1 MDSNKTDKSPAAEEG
16 VGAGEA
22 DGGVRGA
29 GAEAGGDPKNVAEL
43 THYIQSMLQQMQ
55 DRSDTQTDQDQ
66 DQTFVSTF
74 HAEKTV
80 RLFKNLL
87 L

>member
-1 MDSNKTDKSPAAEEG
+1 MFQRSMDKTDKSPPEEG
-16 VGAGEA
+16 VGAAEV

-55 DRSDTQTDQDQ
+55 DR
-66 DQTFVSTF
+66 
-74 HAEKTV
+74 
-80 RLFKNLL
+80 
-87 L
+87 

>member
-1 MDSNKTDKSPAAEEG
+1 MDSNKTDKSPPAEEG
-16 VGAGEA
+16 VGAAEV

-55 DRSDTQTDQDQ
+55 DR
-66 DQTFVSTF
+66 
-74 HAEKTV
+74 
-80 RLFKNLL
+80 
-87 L
+87 

>member
-1 MDSNKTDKSPAAEEG
+1 MDGNKTDKSPAAEEG
-16 VGAGEA
+16 ET

-55 DRSDTQTDQDQ
+55 DRSGSELCDN
-66 DQTFVSTF
+66 FSRR
-74 HAEKTV
+74 KTS
-80 RLFKNLL
+80 
-87 L
+87 

>member
-1 MDSNKTDKSPAAEEG
+1 MDSNKTDKSLPAEEG
-16 VGAGEA
+16 VGAAEV

-55 DRSDTQTDQDQ
+55 DR
-66 DQTFVSTF
+66 
-74 HAEKTV
+74 
-80 RLFKNLL
+80 
-87 L
+87 

>member
-1 MDSNKTDKSPAAEEG
+1 MDKTDKSPPEEG
-16 VGAGEA
+16 VGAAEV

-55 DRSDTQTDQDQ
+55 DR
-66 DQTFVSTF
+66 
-74 HAEKTV
+74 
-80 RLFKNLL
+80 
-87 L
+87 